1 MRVASDDEWPLPQL
15 GLLELLYGR
24 EEGVQV
30 EMREDRHPHN
40 LRSEHDGH
48 VLDLPPALSF
58 YLAPPAI
65 LSPAPREVSFG
76 LVTGTAPSGTRRVIV
91 RVGTR
96 VAADKPLR
104 GQRFSLRVDLP
115 FGDIR
120 LSVTTVDASGRR
132 STARVDPVYGLPE
145 VAALRATGATEDPAL
160 AATVRSLTRGFHG
173 TSAVFVQDLHTGRG
187 AAWNARA
194 RFPAA
199 STLKLAI
206 AVTVLR
212 TLPDK
217 PAAGTSVDVLLHRML
232 VSSDNASAN
241 ALEVWLAGSTSA
253 GSARVNET
261 MRALGLNDSEMFGGY
276 ETERSIQAPIP
287 IRVDSQPAFGRGK
300 YTTAWDLAR
309 LARAVHLAA
318 GGRGGLP
325 SLGVSASEA
334 RYLLWVLAHV
344 TDGGKL
350 GRFLAA
356 PSAVLHKGG
365 WNTTVRHD
373 AGLVFWPGGV
383 FVAAVMTWNSAG
395 VGSSS
400 DVLAGRVADA
410 AFKRFRSVG

>member
-1 MRVASDDEWPLPQL
+1 
-15 GLLELLYGR
+15 
-24 EEGVQV
+24 
-30 EMREDRHPHN
+30 
-40 LRSEHDGH
+40 
-48 VLDLPPALSF
+48 VLDLPPTSQA
-58 YLAPPAI
+58 PAI
-65 LSPAPREVSFG
+65 VSPAPREVSFG
-76 LVTGTAPSGTRRVIV
+76 LVSGTVPSGTRRVIV
-91 RVGTR
+91 RVGAR

-104 GQRFSLRVDLP
+104 GSRFSVRVDLP
-115 FGDIR
+115 FVDTR
-120 LSVTTVDASGRR
+120 VSVTAVDARGSR
-132 STARVDPVYGLPE
+132 STARVGPVYGLP
-145 VAALRATGATEDPAL
+145 RSATPRLTGSTEDPAL

-173 TSAVFVQDLHTGRG
+173 TSAVFVQDLRTGRG

-212 TLPDK
+212 SLAAA
-217 PAAGTSVDVLLHRML
+217 PAAGSNVDVLLHRML

-241 ALEVWLAGSTSA
+241 ALEVWLAGSTSG

-261 MRALGLNDSEMFGGY
+261 MRALGLDDSEMYGGY
-276 ETERSIQAPIP
+276 EIERAFQAPIP
-287 IRVDSQPAFGRGK
+287 IRIDNQPSFGRGK

-309 LARAVHLAA
+309 LARAIHFAA
-318 GGRGGLP
+318 GGKGALP
-325 SLGVSASEA
+325 GLGVSASEA

-344 TDGGKL
+344 ADGGKL
-350 GRFLAA
+350 GRFLAP
-356 PSAVLHKGG
+356 PSAVLHKAG

-383 FVAAVMTWNSAG
+383 YVAAVMTWSPAG

-400 DVLAGRVADA
+400 DVLAGRVAAA